1 MNIFS
6 AHCFVVKAHVKQ
18 AHQPFDALLICSAKP
33 EFYHFVHYEVFKHD
47 QDRQSRLDLSS
58 NFEMESHNLD
68 SDLHVALIQVTSRS
82 SFQQKTG
89 ASFQMCYQY

>member
-6 AHCFVVKAHVKQ
+6 THCFVVKARVRQ
-18 AHQPFDALLICSAKP
+18 AHQPFGALLICSAKP

-47 QDRQSRLDLSS
+47 QDTQSRPDLNSS
-58 NFEMESHNLD
+58 FGMESHNLD

-82 SFQQKTG
+82 SFQKKIV
-89 ASFQMCYQY
+89 ASFQMCYLY